1 MNQYCASLIQIGAD
15 VFDENFKTNG
25 KRNKKIKKN
34 KMKYSIENFDDEQI
48 DVRFIKVI
56 VSLDII
62 CILRSFIFL

>member
-25 KRNKKIKKN
+25 KKNKKIKKN